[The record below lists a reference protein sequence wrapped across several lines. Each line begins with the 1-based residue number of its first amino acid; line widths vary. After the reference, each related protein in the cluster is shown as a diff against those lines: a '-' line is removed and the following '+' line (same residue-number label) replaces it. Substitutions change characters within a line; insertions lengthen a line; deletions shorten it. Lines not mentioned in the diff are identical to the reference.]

1 MPRSPNQ
8 SSEGFFIHHIA
19 GKTLRCMK
27 TYLEGA
33 ANGSRLF
40 PASKMT
46 KRRAVITGIG
56 PITCIGIGREDF
68 WRGIRAEKSGIQTIS
83 SFDTAEFNAH
93 CGGEIP
99 DWTPEDYFPPHRL
112 KRLDRYAQFAVAS
125 AKMALDD
132 AGLPYSQSTPQHRV
146 GVSFGTALGGVANAE
161 YQHAHFLKKGT
172 RGVNQTLA
180 LQVFGGSAHSNIA
193 IEFGFRGVGTTNS
206 NSCASGTIAV
216 GEALRYIR
224 DDFADVIVAGGAEA
238 PLSPLTFG
246 AFAIIKTMSQWTG
259 DPALACRPFDLK
271 RDGFVMGEGAA
282 SLVIEELEHAK
293 RRGARIF
300 AEVLGYSLNNDA
312 FHMTS
317 PLPGGESC
325 IRAMRDALAD
335 AQLAPEQ
342 IDYIN
347 AHASSTQL
355 NDSTETMAIK
365 QVFGDRA
372 STLPVSGTKAY
383 TGASAGSDGRD
394 GSGDLCARHRAKMDS
409 ANIESQRSRSRLRS
423 RCCSAPRPAGR
434 VELHPEQF
442 VRLRWNQRL
451 LDSRAG
457 VTCMRGQPPRRH
469 GCRWIGLPRT
479 MISSA
484 SRCCG
489 THY

>member
-1 MPRSPNQ
+1 MAR
-8 SSEGFFIHHIA
+8 
-19 GKTLRCMK
+19 
-27 TYLEGA
+27 
-33 ANGSRLF
+33 
-40 PASKMT
+40 
-46 KRRAVITGIG
+46 RRAVITGIG
-56 PITCIGIGREDF
+56 PITCIGTGRADF
-68 WRGIRAEKSGIQTIS
+68 WRGLRAEKSGIQRIT
-83 SFDTAEFNAH
+83 SFSTDEFNAH
-93 CGGEIP
+93 CGGEIG
-99 DWTPEDYFPPHRL
+99 DWIPEDHFPPHRL

-132 AGLPYSQSTPQHRV
+132 ARLPYSPQTPQHRV

-161 YQHAHFLKKGT
+161 HQHVHFLKKGT

-180 LQVFGGSAHSNIA
+180 LQVFGGSGHSNIA

-246 AFAIIKTMSQWTG
+246 AFAIIKTMSQWSG
-259 DPALACRPFDLK
+259 DPALACRPFDLG

-282 SLVIEELEHAK
+282 SLVIEELEHAQK
-293 RRGARIF
+293 RGAHIY

-317 PLPGGESC
+317 PLSSGESC

-335 AQLAPEQ
+335 ARLAPEQ

-365 QVFGDRA
+365 EVFGA
-372 STLPVSGTKAY
+372 SARTLAVSGTKAY
-383 TGASAGSDGRD
+383 TAHPLGATGAIEAAICALALEENWLPPTLNRNDPDPACDLDVVPNSGRSA
-394 GSGDLCARHRAKMDS
+394 DLNYVLSNSFGFGGINSCVV
-409 ANIESQRSRSRLRS
+409 L
-423 RCCSAPRPAGR
+423 GR
-434 VELHPEQF
+434 V
-442 VRLRWNQRL
+442 
-451 LDSRAG
+451 SG
-457 VTCMRGQPPRRH
+457 
-469 GCRWIGLPRT
+469 
-479 MISSA
+479 
-484 SRCCG
+484 
-489 THY
+489 